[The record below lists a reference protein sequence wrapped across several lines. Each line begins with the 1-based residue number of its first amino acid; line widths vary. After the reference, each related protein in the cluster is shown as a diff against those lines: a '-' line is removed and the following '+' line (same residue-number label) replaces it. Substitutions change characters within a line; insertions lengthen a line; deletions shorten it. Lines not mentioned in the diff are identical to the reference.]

1 MAVSCHLS
9 LVKRAL
15 AEETNWNCLHGGG
28 RRGKLRVNRKK
39 DEVRKA
45 VLGKSRRWTNRETA
59 GWRPLQVCRQ
69 TDVSRSSRALRQASA
84 RAKSEAR
91 AQLRDTGRNFQRLI
105 GNVEGKRLFPGLQCD
120 ISHDT
125 DPFGWCVFQP
135 DQ

>member
-9 LVKRAL
+9 SVKRAL
-15 AEETNWNCLHGGG
+15 AKETNWNCLHDGG
-28 RRGKLRVNRKK
+28 RRGKLRFNRKK

-45 VLGKSRRWTNRETA
+45 VPGQGRRWVNRETA
-59 GWRPLQVCRQ
+59 GWRPLRICPQ
-69 TDVSRSSRALRQASA
+69 TDVSRSSGALRQAGA
-84 RAKSEAR
+84 RTKSEAR
-91 AQLRDTGRNFQRLI
+91 AKLCDTGRNFQRLI
-105 GNVEGKRLFPGLQCD
+105 GNVEAKRLFLGLQCD